1 MLTNTMEEMKM
12 KNLMKK
18 SVVSAVVVL
27 AVVSLASAGPA
38 FLVGGASSA
47 NIVEGT
53 TVTVELMTDAAG
65 AKSMTLQQIADSA
78 SITGA
83 ASNLNLPAG
92 WDWAD
97 FSLPGVVV
105 NSGGVLIE
113 NATGAVAFGHDAVN
127 GLAYSFDY
135 TVAAP
140 VGEVFTI
147 GPGTGTNKLGG
158 DIAGVS
164 LTVVPI
170 PEPMTV
176 ALLGL
181 GCLFLR
187 RKK

>member
-1 MLTNTMEEMKM
+1 M

-18 SVVSAVVVL
+18 SVVSAVLVL

-53 TVTVELMTDAAG
+53 TVTVELMTDGG
-65 AKSMTLQQIADSA
+65 ASSLTLQQIADSA
-78 SITGA
+78 SVTGA
-83 ASNLNLPAG
+83 ASNLVLPGG
-92 WDWAD
+92 WDWAAFRSD
-97 FSLPGVVV
+97 GTIV

-113 NATGAVAFGHDAVN
+113 NATGTINFGSPQVDGV
-127 GLAYSFDY
+127 AYSFDY

>member
-1 MLTNTMEEMKM
+1 M

-18 SVVSAVVVL
+18 SVVSAVLVL

-38 FLVGGASSA
+38 FTVGGASSA
-47 NIVEGT
+47 NIGVGG
-53 TVTVELMTDAAG
+53 TVTVNLMTDGG
-65 AKSMTLQQIADSA
+65 ASSLTLQQIADSA

-83 ASNLNLPAG
+83 ASGLDLPAG
-92 WDWAD
+92 WDWAA
-97 FSLPGVVV
+97 FRSLGTIV

-113 NATGAVAFGHDAVN
+113 NATGTINFGSPQVDGV
-127 GLAYSFDY
+127 AYSFDY

-140 VGEVFTI
+140 LGETFTI

-158 DIAGVS
+158 DIAGVT
-164 LTVVPI
+164 LTVI